1 MNASTPNIVP
11 ETKLHAILFLR
22 MIGVRVATVNPKMN
36 DIARDFAKGN
46 SCIRMLCAL
55 NIVIELLCVAK

>member
-1 MNASTPNIVP
+1 MNASTPNIAP

-36 DIARDFAKGN
+36 DIARDFAEGN
-46 SCIRMLCAL
+46 SCIRML
-55 NIVIELLCVAK
+55 